1 MKRRKY
7 SIKIKI
13 KIQNTNGF
21 TLPIKCVYNANKITR
36 VDKKKK
42 VYRLIG
48 GNDGNQQQKLK

>member
-21 TLPIKCVYNANKITR
+21 TLQIKCVYNANKITR
-36 VDKKKK
+36 VDQKKGLPINRWK
-42 VYRLIG
+42 RW
-48 GNDGNQQQKLK
+48 